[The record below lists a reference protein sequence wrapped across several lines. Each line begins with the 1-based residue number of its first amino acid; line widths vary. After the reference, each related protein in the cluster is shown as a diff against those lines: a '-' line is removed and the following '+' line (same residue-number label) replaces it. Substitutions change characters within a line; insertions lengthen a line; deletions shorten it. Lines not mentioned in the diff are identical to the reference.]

1 MSIRSL
7 ILALASGTVFAAAA
21 LAPNVA
27 AAKPLGILKP
37 VTPGPMGIVK
47 PPMPGP
53 MGVVKPV
60 FGVKPVVGVIIPPKP
75 ITGIVIHPPPGPVG
89 PHLGGWWWWHHHH
102 EHPWIV
108 EGGYPVSAP
117 VAMTGPAATVT
128 GPAPV
133 NGPCTCLTKTYL
145 NDGSVKF
152 TDVCTKET
160 AVATPDDLRAQR

>member
-1 MSIRSL
+1 MTRSQIVAL
-7 ILALASGTVFAAAA
+7 AAGAAFAVAALASGAAS
-21 LAPNVA
+21 
-27 AAKPLGILKP
+27 AKPMGLIIKP
-37 VTPGPMGIVK
+37 SPGPMGIVK
-47 PPMPGP
+47 PPIPGLI
-53 MGVVKPV
+53 VKPV
-60 FGVKPVVGVIIPPKP
+60 FGVKPVVGIIIPPKP
-75 ITGIVIHPPPGPVG
+75 IPGIIIHPGD
-89 PHLGGWWWWHHHH
+89 HDHDHDHGWWWWHHHH

-117 VAMTGPAATVT
+117 VAVTAPMAT

>member
-1 MSIRSL
+1 VSIRSL
-7 ILALASGTVFAAAA
+7 ILALASGAVFAAAA
-21 LAPNVA
+21 LAPVGA
-27 AAKPLGILKP
+27 SAKPMGVIIKP
-37 VTPGPMGIVK
+37 SPGPMGVIIK
-47 PPMPGP
+47 PSPGP

-60 FGVKPVVGVIIPPKP
+60 FGVKPVLGVIIPPKP
-75 ITGIVIHPPPGPVG
+75 IITGIVIHPPGD
-89 PHLGGWWWWHHHH
+89 HDHDHGWWWWHHHH

-117 VAMTGPAATVT
+117 VAVTGPVATVT
-128 GPAPV
+128 GPA

-145 NDGSVKF
+145 TDGSVKF